1 MTQMEATTYLID
13 AEASMALGRELG
25 KAIEQRAVIALLG
38 DLGAGK
44 TTLVQGL
51 GEGLG
56 IVETINSPTF
66 TMLNEYHSGRLP
78 LYHLDLYRFS
88 EDPESTFG
96 QTGLELFLAELNEI
110 QQGKGIVVLEWA
122 NYLKQYLPEDHLVVK
137 LNYTEDRLGRIA
149 ILFANGEQSEKILEK
164 LPSKV
169 ISS

>member
-1 MTQMEATTYLID
+1 MQFEATTFLID
-13 AEASMALGRELG
+13 SEASKALGRELG
-25 KAIEQRAVIALLG
+25 KAVEERAVIALLG
-38 DLGAGK
+38 ELGAGK

-56 IVETINSPTF
+56 VTETINSPTF

-110 QQGKGIVVLEWA
+110 QQSKGIVILEWA
-122 NYLKQYLPEDHLVVK
+122 NYLKQYLPDDHLVVK
-137 LNYTEDRLGRIA
+137 LNYTEDRLGRMA
-149 ILFANGEQSEKILEK
+149 TLFANGANSGNILEK
-164 LPSKV
+164 LPDKV

>member
-1 MTQMEATTYLID
+1 MSFEATTYLQD
-13 AEASMALGRELG
+13 AEASTALGRELG
-25 KAIEQRAVIALLG
+25 RAIEERAVIALLG
-38 DLGAGK
+38 ELGAGK

-51 GEGLG
+51 GAGLG
-56 IVETINSPTF
+56 VTETINSPTF

-78 LYHLDLYRFS
+78 LYHIDLYRFS

-122 NYLKQYLPEDHLVVK
+122 NYLKQYLPDDHLVVK

-149 ILFANGEQSEKILEK
+149 TLFGSGADSSKILEK

>member
-1 MTQMEATTYLID
+1 MSFEATTYLQD
-13 AEASMALGRELG
+13 AEASTALGRELG
-25 KAIEQRAVIALLG
+25 RAIEERAVIALLG
-38 DLGAGK
+38 ELGAGK

-51 GEGLG
+51 GAGLG
-56 IVETINSPTF
+56 VAETINSPTF

-78 LYHLDLYRFS
+78 LYHIDLYRFS

-122 NYLKQYLPEDHLVVK
+122 NYLKQYLPDDHLVVK

-149 ILFANGEQSEKILEK
+149 TLFGSGADSSKILEK

>member
-1 MTQMEATTYLID
+1 MEATTFLLD
-13 AEASMALGRELG
+13 ADATLALGHELG
-25 KAIEQRAVIALLG
+25 RAVEERAVIALLG

-51 GEGLG
+51 GRGLG
-56 IVETINSPTF
+56 VQETINSPTF

-96 QTGLELFLAELNEI
+96 QTGLELFVAELNEI

-122 NYLKQYLPEDHLVVK
+122 NYLKEYLPEDHLLVK
-137 LNYTEDRLGRIA
+137 LNYTDDRLGRFA
-149 ILFANGEQSEKILEK
+149 TLFANGDQSEQILEK
-164 LPSKV
+164 IPSKV